1 MVVGG
6 CIWIIASAL
15 VPFWNSLWDLI
26 FSLRFEFLSEM
37 FDHSVCETRDPS
49 LTIIFCPFLAVHYY
63 LMWSPRAIFLVVVGS
78 WGSQLSQMMHT
89 SNTSYICWK
98 NEALSSKLQNWIFD
112 TIWLIF
118 LCFKNCLFHT
128 THPNYKIDKNDSH
141 AYCRAPRPV
150 PPT

>member
-1 MVVGG
+1 MDWSAFTDWSVIAIRILRHWDYTVSLESCCGG
-6 CIWIIASAL
+6 GWVYLSAL
-15 VPFWNSLWDLI
+15 VPCPW
-26 FSLRFEFLSEM
+26 
-37 FDHSVCETRDPS
+37 
-49 LTIIFCPFLAVHYY
+49 TIIFCPFLAVHYY
-63 LMWSPRAIFLVVVGS
+63 LMWTPRAVFLVVVGS